1 MDDRSIQQISQKY
14 KERLERSLDSES
26 PKYNPNGEPEG
37 TSQEE
42 LPTRVETREYEQFKQ
57 ETLPPAFTIYETWA
71 NACEKFLK
79 VQPSKNRAE
88 VLQEAIDRCH
98 LSITPAGAASFA
110 MVVPLIIML
119 MGGLGSY
126 FLFQST
132 FLLGFFILLGLGV
145 MGPLGKIPLFLAT
158 KWRMRSSQQMVI
170 SIFYVVTF
178 MRHTSNL
185 EKGIQFASEHLSPP
199 LSLDFKRILWDVE
212 TEKFPTVQES
222 LDNYLE
228 QWRET
233 NMEFVEAFHLVE
245 SSLYEGSEDRRL
257 EILDK
262 SLDVILEGTYEKM
275 LHFAQNLKSPINTLN
290 MLGVILPILGLV
302 ILPLVVSFAGNVSW
316 YQISAIYN
324 IGLPLGVYFLGRN
337 ILLTRPSGAG
347 GSGAGTEKIQLE
359 NKKTIRINGVDISF
373 GAVGLALLVGLSLCL
388 LGLSPV
394 IIHAVD
400 PDFEV
405 SLLTEDGFRVVTGES
420 ARASYKLMD
429 YQRDTE
435 TDKEK
440 GPFGLGASLLS
451 IFFPLGLGLGF
462 ATYFRMKSKDV
473 IKLREESRKLEV
485 EFASALFQLGNRL
498 SDGFPAELVFG
509 KVASLMQGTVSGRF
523 FSIVDTNIR
532 RMGMSVDE
540 AIFNPKTGA
549 INNYPSSLIESS
561 MKVLMQ
567 SIRKGPTI
575 AAKAMANVARYVKEI
590 HQVNERLKDLMAEI
604 ISSISSQIHF
614 LAPVI
619 AGIVVGIASMITTIL
634 GRLGKQMED
643 MASMAGSG
651 GGAGIMEMFGLGIP
665 AFYFQIVVG
674 LYVVQLSYILTILK
688 NGIENGDDKVGECF
702 ELGKN
707 MTSTVLLYSVVTAA
721 VMLIFNIIAGA
732 ILAGT
737 VD

>member
-1 MDDRSIQQISQKY
+1 MPPLYHTGGSGQLRHGGTPHHHAHGRAWKLFPIPVNISV
-14 KERLERSLDSES
+14 
-26 PKYNPNGEPEG
+26 G
-37 TSQEE
+37 
-42 LPTRVETREYEQFKQ
+42 
-57 ETLPPAFTIYETWA
+57 I
-71 NACEKFLK
+71 
-79 VQPSKNRAE
+79 
-88 VLQEAIDRCH
+88 
-98 LSITPAGAASFA
+98 
-110 MVVPLIIML
+110 
-119 MGGLGSY
+119 
-126 FLFQST
+126 
-132 FLLGFFILLGLGV
+132 FILLGLGV